1 MNPCSS
7 ATLFM
12 VSKIKFCD
20 FLQEISFN
28 KLNLFSEIWKNS
40 SIMAFHI
47 LSVAQYRASPGFV
60 TADLLS
66 DVVVE
71 FQKNYDVSHDL
82 AFVGCPKRVSDN
94 CLELYG
100 DQAVA
105 ALSNVAVDLL
115 KLESIMSRSLI

>member
-1 MNPCSS
+1 
-7 ATLFM
+7 M